1 MHPESDAKKMR
12 AIKLEH
18 FGRSRRNEFDFSILD
33 AFCTYRID
41 IYRIFFRVSAA
52 FFIRISNLR
61 AHMLEMYK
69 VRAACNELLLLNF
82 GINV

>member
-41 IYRIFFRVSAA
+41 IYRIFF
-52 FFIRISNLR
+52 IRISNLR